1 MRAHALVVSS
11 DIAIELNSSALVFI
25 RVFWIATITILV
37 LWRSTITIRLFGKIP
52 LQFLFCHR
60 NAM

>member
-25 RVFWIATITILV
+25 ICKAP
-37 LWRSTITIRLFGKIP
+37 RSDAAGSDYMQVNCISR
-52 LQFLFCHR
+52 
-60 NAM
+60 